1 MKKSNQIKIILLSV
15 LGISFFSFAQSGGS
29 NGLSFLK
36 IGSGARNIALGDNGA
51 IFANDVSAIFYNPAQ
66 LKTGNP
72 EIIFTHNAWIQDA
85 ATELLGIKFSL
96 FSLPVGVGINST
108 SIKGFEVR
116 TKPGPVETTFNTH
129 YFFGSLSTA
138 FSLIEN
144 VSAGITVKYLY
155 EDIFYDNAEGVGF
168 DFGLFYKTPIQDL
181 FVSAVVKNIGSMN
194 QLQKEA
200 TKLPT
205 EIRVGPVYQYDLPDY
220 NISLQAG
227 CEFQK
232 FLLQS
237 DSHVNFGTEIVYNKI
252 FALRVGYQTNYLSKD
267 ISGGLGIYWNQFS
280 FDYAMTPFSYGLGQ
294 AQTIS
299 IKYTF

>member
-15 LGISFFSFAQSGGS
+15 FVLPIFSFAQSGGS

-66 LKTGNP
+66 LKEGSP

-85 ATELLGIKFSL
+85 ATELLGVKFSL
-96 FSLPVGVGINST
+96 FNLPIGIGINST
-108 SIKGFEVR
+108 SIKEIEVR
-116 TKPGPVETTFNTH
+116 TKPGPVESTFNSH

-138 FSLIEN
+138 FSLVDN
-144 VSAGITVKYLY
+144 LSTGITVKYLY
-155 EDIFYDNAEGVGF
+155 EDIFYDNAEGIAF
-168 DFGLFYKTPIQDL
+168 DFGLHYKSPIENL
-181 FVSAVVKNIGSMN
+181 FISGVVKNIGKMN

-200 TKLPT
+200 TKLPS
-205 EIRVGPVYQYDLPDY
+205 EIRVGPIYAFDFPEYKLT
-220 NISLQAG
+220 LQAG
-227 CEFQK
+227 AEFQK
-232 FLLQS
+232 YLAQN
-237 DSHVNFGTEIVYNKI
+237 DSHVNFGTEIVYDKM
-252 FALRVGYQTNYLSKD
+252 FALRLGYQTNYLSKD

>member
-1 MKKSNQIKIILLSV
+1 MKKSNSIKIIILLIGLSV
-15 LGISFFSFAQSGGS
+15 VSYSQSAGS

-36 IGSGARNIALGDNGA
+36 LGSGARNIALGDNGA

-66 LKTGNP
+66 LKTSNP

-85 ATELLGIKFSL
+85 ATELLGVKFSL
-96 FSLPVGVGINST
+96 FNLPIGVGINST

-144 VSAGITVKYLY
+144 LSTGITVKYLY
-155 EDIFYDNAEGVGF
+155 EDIFYDNAEGIGF
-168 DFGLFYKTPIQDL
+168 DFGLFYKTPVENL

-200 TKLPT
+200 TKLPA
-205 EIRVGPVYQYDLPDY
+205 EIRVGSVYQYDLPQY
-220 NISLQAG
+220 NVSIQAG
-227 CEFQK
+227 GEFQK
-232 FLLQS
+232 YLAQN
-237 DSHVNFGTEIVYNKI
+237 DSHINFGTEIVYNKM
-252 FALRVGYQTNYLSKD
+252 FAVRLGYQTNYESKD
-267 ISGGLGIYWNQFS
+267 ISGGLGLYWNQFS
-280 FDYAMTPFSYGLGQ
+280 FDYAMTLFTYGLGQ
-294 AQTIS
+294 GQTIS
-299 IKYTF
+299 IKYSF

>member
-1 MKKSNQIKIILLSV
+1 MKKSNQIKILLLSV

-144 VSAGITVKYLY
+144 VSTGITVKYLY

-200 TKLPT
+200 SKLPS
-205 EIRVGPVYQYDLPDY
+205 EIRVGTVYQYDLPGY

-237 DSHVNFGTEIVYNKI
+237 DSHVNFGTEIVYNKM

-267 ISGGLGIYWNQFS
+267 ISGGLGLYWNQFS
-280 FDYAMTPFSYGLGQ
+280 FDYAMTPFVYGLGA